1 MGVGAP
7 PQLMRMNLLGPL
19 LPLSFPLAVS
29 AVMMLWML
37 ALLGTTTTCVLGMVG
52 WFRILILAGNLQG
65 LGSATSLVACA

>member
-1 MGVGAP
+1 MGAP

-37 ALLGTTTTCVLGMVG
+37 ALLGTTTTWVLGIVG
-52 WFRILILAGNLQG
+52 WFRILIPAGNLHA
-65 LGSATSLVACA
+65 LGSATSLGACA